1 VTQRFGPDIVMM
13 QDLFATVEARETMA
27 EGAVLLRFYAL
38 SRETELLAAIDA
50 VSAEAPFRHMMTPG
64 GYTMSVAMTTCGSA
78 GWVTDRKGYR
88 YSPTDPIS
96 GKPWP
101 PMPTPF
107 RALARE
113 AAEEAGYA
121 NFQPDSCLINRYEP
135 GTKLSLHQDQDE
147 RDYSQPIVS
156 VSLGLPATFLFG
168 GPKRGDPTAKFPLQH
183 GDIAVWGGPSR
194 LFFHGVATLKEGTHP
209 LLDRKRINLTFRRAL
224 D

>member
-1 VTQRFGPDIVMM
+1 MM
-13 QDLFATVEARETMA
+13 QDLFAALEARETMA
-27 EGAVLLRFYAL
+27 EGAVLLRGFAL
-38 SRETELLAAIDA
+38 SCETELLAAIDA

-88 YSPTDPIS
+88 YSPTDPVS

-107 RALARE
+107 RALARK

-121 NFQPDSCLINRYEP
+121 NFRPDSCLINRYEP
-135 GTKLSLHQDQDE
+135 GTKLSPHQDQDE
-147 RDYSQPIVS
+147 KDYRQPIVS

-194 LFFHGVATLKEGTHP
+194 LFFHGVATLKEGDHP
-209 LLDRKRINLTFRRAL
+209 RLGRKRINLTFRRAL
-224 D
+224 G